1 MSGGLGLS
9 ADLGSGF
16 NAFAGYGRGVRSPV
30 ILEVSCADPEDPCQL
45 PFELGPDPPLLPV
58 TSDTWQAG
66 LRVGRQRFR
75 GEAVG
80 YWSEVE
86 NDIFNVVDLETPT
99 RGFFTNLERTRRL
112 GLELSVEA
120 VPLRGQR
127 ELTVT
132 GSLGWTRA
140 TFESSAVLAAPFLD
154 EDDEIEDDVP
164 DSLSPT

>member
-1 MSGGLGLS
+1 M
-9 ADLGSGF
+9 GSGF
-16 NAFAGYGRGVRSPV
+16 NAFAGYGRGFRSPV

-86 NDIFNVVDLETPT
+86 NDILEAGSMNPDQIHTPSVYVD
-99 RGFFTNLERTRRL
+99 RIVRI
-112 GLELSVEA
+112 S
-120 VPLRGQR
+120 
-127 ELTVT
+127 
-132 GSLGWTRA
+132 
-140 TFESSAVLAAPFLD
+140 
-154 EDDEIEDDVP
+154 P
-164 DSLSPT
+164 DGIWD